1 MAVPAFAR
9 PQTASEAVAA
19 QIRQEIQ
26 LGELLPG
33 SRLRQEEVA
42 ARMGVST
49 TPVREA
55 FQLLQAEG
63 LVRMHPHRRAVVFRP
78 TADEV
83 REAYEI
89 REVLECMA
97 IEKAMPNITPEIEGE
112 LESLLDAMEAAK
124 TESEWLELNR
134 RFHNLQYEA
143 SGRPRLCTIL
153 SNIRDASSV
162 YVHMVIFDAM
172 KSGRSSEEHRQI
184 LDAIRARDVKAAQAA
199 IVSHLH
205 QTVEHVLRFLSA
217 SEEKDGHEK
226 EDVGA
231 TPPSAI

>member
-9 PQTASEAVAA
+9 PRTASEAVAA

-26 LGELLPG
+26 LGELSPG
-33 SRLRQEEVA
+33 SQLRQGEVA
-42 ARMGVST
+42 TRLGVST

-63 LVRMHPHRRAVVFRP
+63 LVRMHPHRGAIVFRP

-97 IEKAMPNITPEIEGE
+97 IEKAMPHITPGIEAE
-112 LESLLDAMEAAK
+112 LSSLVKAMEAAE
-124 TESEWLELNR
+124 TEREWLGLNR
-134 RFHNLQYEA
+134 RFHDLQYEA

-153 SNIRDASSV
+153 SNIRDASSG

-172 KSGRSSEEHRQI
+172 KSGRSSDEHRQI
-184 LDAIRARDVKAAQAA
+184 LNAIKARDVKSAQRA

-205 QTVEHVLRFLSA
+205 QTVEHVMRLLDAPEKQDGRHKTSLDTPRA
-217 SEEKDGHEK
+217 S
-226 EDVGA
+226 
-231 TPPSAI
+231 